1 MTKVRKQY
9 SEEYKASA
17 VKLVVSGERSQAE
30 VARNLGISSSTI
42 NKWCRESTEQ
52 AQPVSKEES
61 AKIKNL
67 EAEIRRLKLE
77 QEILKKATAFFAKNQ
92 L

>member
-1 MTKVRKQY
+1 MTKTKKQY
-9 SEEYKASA
+9 TAEYKAEA
-17 VKLVVSGERSQAE
+17 AKLVHSGERTQAE

-42 NKWCRESTEQ
+42 NKWVNENKEQ
-52 AQPVSKEES
+52 QPASKEES
-61 AKIKNL
+61 AKIKSL

-92 L
+92 F